1 MSMLQ
6 INALARRI
14 ASADPDDHEEQAQIL
29 GRLREVRNALKR
41 ASDTQ
46 TQGYLD
52 ASILLLN
59 YVVEMGHIGGRE
71 IVSVVSRLLASM
83 QADFAARAAAGNH
96 KELPR
101 EEEPPALKASPT
113 AARLPGSLQMRLIGD
128 LLLGE
133 VMIKLRYVGP
143 EQVEQALRVQRATGV
158 RFGEALVQTGAA
170 TWDQIKLALRYQEE
184 NRGNSVLSIKTG
196 VGFAATV
203 ESKDVPIASRQ
214 LGANSDHLKVLSDV
228 LLGELL
234 VRNGIVTVDQLR
246 LALQRQRSSDMLIGE
261 ALIDIG
267 VATEHD
273 IQYALRMQKQI
284 RKRDVS

>member
-184 NRGNSVLSIKTG
+184 NRGNSVLSINTG
-196 VGFAATV
+196 VGFAAAS
-203 ESKDVPIASRQ
+203 ERKDAPITSRE
-214 LGANSDHLKVLSDV
+214 LGYSDNLKVLSDV
-228 LLGELL
+228 LLGEIL
-234 VRNGIVTVDQLR
+234 VQNGLVTLEQLR
-246 LALQRQRSSDMLIGE
+246 LALTRQRANDMLIGE

-267 VATEHD
+267 AATQHD
-273 IQYALRMQKQI
+273 IEYALRLQK
-284 RKRDVS
+284 RMHKREDS

>member
-113 AARLPGSLQMRLIGD
+113 AARQPGSLQMRLIGD

-143 EQVEQALRVQRATGV
+143 EQVEQALRVQRATSV

-184 NRGNSVLSIKTG
+184 NRGNSVLSINTG
-196 VGFAATV
+196 VGFAAAS
-203 ESKDVPIASRQ
+203 ERKDAPITSRE
-214 LGANSDHLKVLSDV
+214 LGYSDNLKVLSDV
-228 LLGELL
+228 LLGEIL
-234 VRNGIVTVDQLR
+234 VQNGLVTLEQLR
-246 LALQRQRSSDMLIGE
+246 LALTRQRANDMLIGE

-267 VATEHD
+267 AATPHD
-273 IQYALRMQKQI
+273 IEYALRLQK
-284 RKRDVS
+284 RMHKREDS